1 MIAGRHQRGVS
12 LLEMLLVLVI
22 SGVAITLTMQVM
34 QQYQRAQSSAIRH
47 ERAGREY
54 RLTEAWLRDAIQGLV
69 AIKDQPFSGTVDA
82 FDGTTLAPVLA
93 GQGIPTRQHWQ
104 ITRDDSG
111 RPVLELTEG
120 EQTLILAVRPSS
132 DLHFEYLDEHGE
144 RHDRWPPAR
153 GVTLALPAAVLL
165 EIVADADS
173 TVIVADI
180 RGDRE
185 PNPEPYEPDNEL

>member
-1 MIAGRHQRGVS
+1 MIARRHRRGVS

-54 RLTEAWLRDAIQGLV
+54 RLTEAWLREAIQGQV
-69 AIKDQPFSGTVDA
+69 ALRDRPFKGGREG
-82 FDGTTLAPVLA
+82 FEGTTLAPLLT
-93 GQGIPTRQHWQ
+93 GPGIPTWQHWQ

-111 RPVLELTEG
+111 RPVLTLDENG
-120 EQTLILAVRPSS
+120 QTSVLAVRPAS
-132 DLHFEYLDEHGE
+132 DLQFEYLDEQGK

-153 GVTLALPAAVLL
+153 GIALALPAAVVL
-165 EIVADADS
+165 EITTPDDH
-173 TVIVADI
+173 TLIVADI
-180 RGDRE
+180 RGDHE
-185 PNPEPYEPDNEL
+185 PNLEPYEPDNEL